1 MYRILGRMIKNL
13 HKLIFC
19 LALVTFCF
27 SSFTNF
33 ALAAEKQKTIT
44 CERHN
49 APSWFRPDLHPKIIT
64 NQKRTNWQL
73 QHHRGPSHVTEKYII
88 FTSRNGS
95 KVSYKCDGPAWEVA
109 YGFMDDWRICL
120 LKSKRGWGYDQ
131 ARLGYIEEA
140 KRRGLDCQSV
150 GFNDRY
156 ASFSDQFLCSTTQK
170 KTKPSGD
177 FLEGVYDEVLK
188 RGLKCGVGETN
199 TSSTASPSSA
209 STINN
214 SIASDNA
221 RKAFLGVLV
230 YDVTPDI
237 ATDFGLSKSEGPL
250 SLHSPKPVQPNWQG

>member
-1 MYRILGRMIKNL
+1 
-13 HKLIFC
+13 
-19 LALVTFCF
+19 
-27 SSFTNF
+27 
-33 ALAAEKQKTIT
+33 
-44 CERHN
+44 
-49 APSWFRPDLHPKIIT
+49 
-64 NQKRTNWQL
+64 
-73 QHHRGPSHVTEKYII
+73 
-88 FTSRNGS
+88 
-95 KVSYKCDGPAWEVA
+95 
-109 YGFMDDWRICL
+109 MDDWRICL

-131 ARLGYIEEA
+131 ARLGYSDEA

-237 ATDFGLSKSEGPL
+237 ATDFGLSKSEGAVIAAFAETSPAKLAGLKPGDVVLKLDDTLIKTAQEL
-250 SLHSPKPVQPNWQG
+250 SGLLSKRNAGEQIEIEFSRFGKID